1 MAGGK
6 VKLVQIDEQKAG
18 QRVDNYLLAYFSK
31 VPKSRIYR
39 ALRSGEVRVNKHRV
53 KPVYRLQLGDMVRI
67 PPLREYSSKQA
78 LQVPNEKCE
87 QLEKLIL
94 YEDEYLIVLNKPAGI
109 AAHAGT
115 GDPYGV
121 IEIFRASRQNQ
132 PFLELAHRIDKETS
146 GCLVLAKSR
155 RSLLDIQQSLQM
167 ETTNKRYTCF
177 VKGSWLVKDYLV
189 SHALQK
195 SVSDSTGGK
204 MVAEPSGLQAQTVF
218 SSIEKIGGGTLMSA
232 QIVTGRTHQ
241 IRVHA
246 QAERHPIAGDKR
258 YGDFSYN
265 RELQKQGLQRMF
277 LHASTL
283 QLKLADL
290 SQNYEF
296 QAPLAKELKQLC
308 KRLKND
314 STQ

>member
-18 QRVDNYLLAYFSK
+18 QRVDNYLLTYFSK

-53 KPVYRLQLGDMVRI
+53 KPVYRLQLGDMIRI
-67 PPLREYSSKQA
+67 PPLREYPSKQA
-78 LQVPNEKCE
+78 IQVSKEKCE
-87 QLEKLIL
+87 QLEDLIL
-94 YEDEYLIVLNKPAGI
+94 YEDEYLLVLNKPAGI

-121 IEIFRASRQNQ
+121 IEIFRTSRENQ

-155 RSLLDIQQSLQM
+155 RSLLDIQQSLQS
-167 ETTNKRYTCF
+167 ENTVKQYICF
-177 VKGSWLVKDYLV
+177 VKGPWSVQDYVV
-189 SHALQK
+189 SHSLQK
-195 SVSDSTGGK
+195 SSRDSIGGK
-204 MVAEPSGLQAQTVF
+204 MLAQPSGLQAQTIF
-218 SSIEKIGGGTLMSA
+218 SSIEELGSGTLMRA

-246 QAERHPIAGDKR
+246 QQEKA
-258 YGDFSYN
+258 SYC
-265 RELQKQGLQRMF
+265 RGQAVWQFF
-277 LHASTL
+277 L
-283 QLKLADL
+283 
-290 SQNYEF
+290 
-296 QAPLAKELKQLC
+296 
-308 KRLKND
+308 
-314 STQ
+314 